1 LDYKRQVR
9 IMLTN
14 NVAVIYLALLF
25 AVTVFAADGDC
36 WVGRNGVNTQDVLYH
51 IEEICS
57 GDSFVCQRLDNTIID
72 LKEMSCALRS
82 LCLSEQ
88 EAVKKNASSWTNVI
102 CCDEDL
108 CNGYD
113 GIGETA
119 GLQSAGSA
127 EKVNPSLMSGIIVAA
142 FTIGILSI

>member
-1 LDYKRQVR
+1 M
-9 IMLTN
+9 MLTN
-14 NVAVIYLALLF
+14 NVAIIYLTLL
-25 AVTVFAADGDC
+25 AASTVFAADGDC

-57 GDSFVCQRLDNTIID
+57 GDSFVCQRLDNTILD

-88 EAVKKNASSWTNVI
+88 RAVENNASSWMNVI
-102 CCDEDL
+102 CCDENL
-108 CNGYD
+108 CNGYE

-119 GLQSAGSA
+119 DSSTSGN
-127 EKVNPSLMSGIIVAA
+127 EKTGPSLMLVMIYMA
-142 FTIGILSI
+142 LSAVTTSMIFMIEE